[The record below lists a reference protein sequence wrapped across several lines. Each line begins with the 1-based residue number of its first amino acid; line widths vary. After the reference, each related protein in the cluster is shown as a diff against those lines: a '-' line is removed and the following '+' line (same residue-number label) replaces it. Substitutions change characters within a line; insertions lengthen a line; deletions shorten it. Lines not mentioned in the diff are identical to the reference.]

1 MDLDAAVAEAA
12 EANLGITIE
21 EVKTDEKTN
30 MTGTSDACALLR
42 HMSDKPDVL
51 PTLVF
56 RSTDGG
62 DMQANSRSRKESTAE
77 LIR

>member
-1 MDLDAAVAEAA
+1 
-12 EANLGITIE
+12 
-21 EVKTDEKTN
+21 
-30 MTGTSDACALLR
+30 MTGPSDACALLR
-42 HMSDKPDVL
+42 QMDESPDVL

-77 LIR
+77 LIRQHLKALATFSDADLEEALDSDSN